1 MPREE
6 EIKKKERKNLKER
19 RILSNVIKTIN
30 SDQVCRIEL

>member
-30 SDQVCRIEL
+30 DD

>member
-30 SDQVCRIEL
+30 SD

>member
-30 SDQVCRIEL
+30 DDQVCWIVC